1 MADMTYDEICARIEA
16 LEDEFE
22 KNLRD
27 LPGVDYAL
35 AVRCI
40 DPLTDEE
47 QGSSTISDDN
57 DVAAQ
62 LIDALFDTVRGEDM
76 SADEYAEFA
85 MDVLINIG
93 INEPGFLDKVQRRLP
108 EAIQTVNEE
117 LAQLNAMED
126 EEEDEED

>member
-1 MADMTYDEICARIEA
+1 MAELTYDEICARVES
-16 LEDEFE
+16 LENTFE
-22 KNLRD
+22 ESLRE

-35 AVRCI
+35 AIRCV

-76 SADEYAEFA
+76 SADDYVDFA
-85 MDVLINIG
+85 IDVLINVG
-93 INEPGFLDKVQRRLP
+93 INEPTFLEKLQRRLP
-108 EAIQTVNEE
+108 EAIQIVQEE
-117 LAQLNAMED
+117 LAHAD
-126 EEEDEED
+126 EEDEDEED

>member
-1 MADMTYDEICARIEA
+1 MAELTYDEICARVES
-16 LEDEFE
+16 LENSFE
-22 KNLRD
+22 EDLRE

-35 AVRCI
+35 AIRCV

-76 SADEYAEFA
+76 TADDYVEFA
-85 MDVLINIG
+85 VNVLINVG
-93 INEPGFLDKVQRRLP
+93 LNEPTFLDKLQRRLP
-108 EAIQTVNEE
+108 EAIQVVQEE
-117 LAQLNAMED
+117 LAHMHDED
-126 EEEDEED
+126 EDEDDED